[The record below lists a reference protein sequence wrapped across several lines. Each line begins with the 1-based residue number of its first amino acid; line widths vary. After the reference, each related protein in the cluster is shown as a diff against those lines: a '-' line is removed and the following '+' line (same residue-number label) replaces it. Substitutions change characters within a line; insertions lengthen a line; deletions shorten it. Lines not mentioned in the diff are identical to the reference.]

1 MQNNLTKRDIRNKI
15 ENLEKYF
22 SKYKNQDASKKLEE
36 IKQKLNEKEYKIAVV
51 ANMSAGK
58 STFINALFGK
68 VVLPTNSEATTDSAT
83 YIYSIPNTENKLEVF
98 FSNGK
103 NKVITENIED
113 EIKLYAYKD
122 EKIERDEKKN
132 NKDLSKYKN
141 VEKINLYYPFK
152 ELQTSANED
161 MNIVF
166 IDTPGPNSTGD
177 YGDEHK
183 RKTREVLREVDMALF
198 AFDYDQ
204 IDSNL
209 KSDEQG
215 LWHTIETRAK
225 GDKDFEVYFLI
236 NKIDMAMND
245 NFKDIPKTDNRDE
258 FNRLKRENWL
268 KGEILAKEKVEKA
281 AKNHGIE
288 NPKVYLVFSFYQ
300 LLERNDKKNEDDE
313 DTLDIFKKK
322 HFKRVFGENWE
333 DKYINYLGIVK
344 LEKDINNYI
353 NTTLNDN
360 ILKNRFRDIQDVMKD
375 VYDSLNPVKQKLK
388 ECKSDKEKVEK
399 DIHKALEYLKQDGEA
414 EKLEKNMNL
423 EFKKSSE
430 EYILK
435 INNTIDYTIKRELTD
450 KVDEM
455 SKIAIKYAEA
465 IAIGRSHNN
474 AVQTAIRMS
483 KTINL
488 LQKSITIPL
497 KTDINTDSI
506 LKSMQNYMKSLFE
519 DYKNNYLDIKTDL
532 KNIFVDYEIEVSNIF
547 WEVKDKLNQ
556 ELQNALDI
564 EMQSLEMQTVDID
577 SSLSFEVSIPDSIL
591 DYKYQ
596 KEEYYYKSNK
606 SWWNPFSWF
615 EDDSKVVTQEA
626 LHILTIKP
634 LDLKQSIER
643 SMNNT
648 IESFVEQEKTNYENA
663 IIGVIKDNS
672 IIFNDFRNNKKKE
685 INDLNN
691 KLKNSEKELQLVEKQ
706 LEDFNNLTKE

>member
-204 IDSNL
+204 IDSNV

-288 NPKVYLVFSFYQ
+288 NPKVYLVSSFYQ

-596 KEEYYYKSNK
+596 KE
-606 SWWNPFSWF
+606 
-615 EDDSKVVTQEA
+615 
-626 LHILTIKP
+626 
-634 LDLKQSIER
+634 
-643 SMNNT
+643 
-648 IESFVEQEKTNYENA
+648 
-663 IIGVIKDNS
+663 
-672 IIFNDFRNNKKKE
+672 
-685 INDLNN
+685 
-691 KLKNSEKELQLVEKQ
+691 
-706 LEDFNNLTKE
+706 